1 LNEFSLVSKLFIT
14 QVKIRYKKV
23 YNFYVVNFICYFDGG
38 SFLQSDQNQILDK
51 LDALILSG
59 KYYEILDQLEKFL
72 KNKKISTKDKIRAK
86 ILKGKAM
93 LYLGS
98 FDFILEYQEKAID
111 VLNEVYVESNNKQ
124 YDLLAYD
131 AIYWKHLPLCLLNR
145 YDEFL
150 ATIEDFNRL
159 QVVIKSKYPSL
170 DKLFDAR
177 SYVMRFF
184 ENGMRNYN
192 EINYSKSYPMNNQL
206 KCLKINVELED
217 LEEIGLRYR
226 QLAITCSQSG
236 DYEQSLHYWNKALK
250 LYLEMGNKLL
260 TANCCYNIARTYKA
274 KGDLDQYYRFL
285 KKTEKEYNELKS
297 KRGIAHTNLFFGDYF
312 KLKGEREK
320 AVECFEKSLQFY
332 QETDDKMMTGWSLN
346 NCGEIYQQK
355 GELNNALDCFKKAF
369 RIFLELGKPIYIHM
383 EANTNSIHFNI
394 SVIHYL
400 KGEFDNAIEIRKE
413 LLELSRKELLKNPEA
428 IYLTSL
434 AEVFLQKG
442 MIKEANE
449 YVKESL
455 TIREEIG
462 DKLGICHSLYLLSLI
477 AIEKNDA
484 KSAKKHLEQLQSK
497 VNELKSKPWNQYYQ
511 YMKAL
516 VLKMS
521 ESISKRIQA
530 EVLLE
535 QLLEEELDYK
545 LLVDTLFS
553 ICELLIFELKESG
566 EKEILEK
573 IHKFVFKLHN
583 LAKMNNSYSLI
594 IETLRLQSQLALLEL
609 DVEKAKNLLSQA
621 NVIAKERG
629 LERLRLKISNDIM
642 KVDNKSL
649 KLNKLEEK
657 TLPKKVEIVK
667 LVETVTDIKKERL
680 TDFMIE
686 ESIKSTKLF
695 SLKL

>member
-1 LNEFSLVSKLFIT
+1 M
-14 QVKIRYKKV
+14 
-23 YNFYVVNFICYFDGG
+23 
-38 SFLQSDQNQILDK
+38 DK

-150 ATIEDFNRL
+150 TTIEDFNRL

-170 DKLFDAR
+170 EKLFDAR

-184 ENGMRNYN
+184 ENAMRNYN
-192 EINYSKSYPMNNQL
+192 EINYSKSYPMNDHLQ
-206 KCLKINVELED
+206 CLKINVDLED

-226 QLAITCSQSG
+226 QLAINCSQRG

-250 LYLEMGNKLL
+250 HYLEMGNKLI

-320 AVECFEKSLQFY
+320 AAECFEKSLQFY

-413 LLELSRKELLKNPEA
+413 LLELSRKEQLKNPEA

-442 MIKEANE
+442 MIKEANK

-455 TIREEIG
+455 VIREEIG
-462 DKLGICHSLYLLSLI
+462 DKLGVCHSLYLLSLI

-484 KSAKKHLEQLQSK
+484 KSAKKYLEQLQLK

-511 YMKAL
+511 YLKAL

-566 EKEILEK
+566 EKKILEK
-573 IHKFVFKLHN
+573 IHKFVIELHN

-609 DVEKAKNLLSQA
+609 EVEKAKNLLSQA
-621 NVIAKERG
+621 NIIAKERG

-649 KLNKLEEK
+649 KLNKLKEK
-657 TLPKKVEIVK
+657 TLPKKMEIMK

>member
-1 LNEFSLVSKLFIT
+1 
-14 QVKIRYKKV
+14 
-23 YNFYVVNFICYFDGG
+23 
-38 SFLQSDQNQILDK
+38 LDK

-150 ATIEDFNRL
+150 TTIEDFNRL

-170 DKLFDAR
+170 EKLFDAR

-184 ENGMRNYN
+184 ENAMRNYN
-192 EINYSKSYPMNNQL
+192 EINYSKSYPMNDHLQ
-206 KCLKINVELED
+206 CLKINVDLED

-226 QLAITCSQSG
+226 QLAINCSQRG

-250 LYLEMGNKLL
+250 HYLEMGNKLI

-320 AVECFEKSLQFY
+320 AAECFEKSLQFY

-413 LLELSRKELLKNPEA
+413 LLELSRKEQLKNPEA

-442 MIKEANE
+442 MIKEANK

-455 TIREEIG
+455 VIREEIG
-462 DKLGICHSLYLLSLI
+462 DKLGVCHSLYLLSLI

-484 KSAKKHLEQLQSK
+484 KSAKKYLEQLQLK

-511 YMKAL
+511 YLKAL

-566 EKEILEK
+566 EKKILEK
-573 IHKFVFKLHN
+573 IHKFVIELHN

-609 DVEKAKNLLSQA
+609 EVEKAKNLLSQA
-621 NVIAKERG
+621 NIIAKERG

-649 KLNKLEEK
+649 KLNKLKEK
-657 TLPKKVEIVK
+657 TLPKKMEIMK

>member
-1 LNEFSLVSKLFIT
+1 MNEFSLVSKLFIT

-38 SFLQSDQNQILDK
+38 SFLQSDKNQILEK
-51 LDALILSG
+51 LDAQFTNG
-59 KYYEILDQLEKFL
+59 KYYQILDQLEKFL
-72 KNKKISTKDKIRAK
+72 KSKKNSTKDKIRAK

-98 FDFILEYQEKAID
+98 FDFILEYQEKAVD
-111 VLNEVYVESNNKQ
+111 VLNEAYVESNNKQ

-150 ATIEDFNRL
+150 TTIEDFNRL

-170 DKLFDAR
+170 VKLFDAR
-177 SYVMRFF
+177 SYVMRYF
-184 ENGMRNYN
+184 ENSMRNFN
-192 EINYSKSYPMNNQL
+192 EINYSMPYSMNIQL
-206 KCLKINVELED
+206 QCLKINIELED
-217 LEEIGLRYR
+217 LDEIGLRYR
-226 QLAITCSQSG
+226 QLAIAYSISG

-250 LYLEMGNKLL
+250 LYLEMGNKLV
-260 TANCCYNIARTYKA
+260 TANCFYNIARTYKA
-274 KGDLDQYYRFL
+274 MGDLDQYYQFL
-285 KKTEKEYNELKS
+285 KKTEKEYNKLKS

-320 AVECFEKSLQFY
+320 ALACFEKSLQFY
-332 QETDDKMMTGWSLN
+332 QEINDKMMTGWSLN

-369 RIFLELGKPIYIHM
+369 RIFLELGKPIYFHL
-383 EANTNSIHFNI
+383 EVNTNSIHFNI
-394 SVIHYL
+394 SVVHYL

-413 LLELSRKELLKNPEA
+413 LLELSRKKQLKNPEA

-434 AEVFLQKG
+434 GEVFLQKG

-449 YVKESL
+449 CVRESL
-455 TIREEIG
+455 AIREEIG
-462 DKLGICHSLYLLSLI
+462 DKLGVNHSLYLLILI
-477 AIEKNDA
+477 AIDSEDA
-484 KSAKKHLEQLQSK
+484 ELAKKYLEKLQAT
-497 VNELKSKPWNQYYQ
+497 VNVLKSKPWNQNYQ
-511 YMKAL
+511 YLKAL

-521 ESISKRIQA
+521 GAISDRIQA

-535 QLLEEELDYK
+535 QLLKEELDYK

-553 ICELLIFELKESG
+553 LSELHIFELRDSG
-566 EKEILEK
+566 EKKTLDKILKYINE
-573 IHKFVFKLHN
+573 LYN
-583 LAKMNNSYSLI
+583 LAKTNNSYSLMV
-594 IETLRLQSQLALLEL
+594 ESLWLQSQLTLLEF
-609 DVEKAKNLLSQA
+609 DNKKAKDLLSQA
-621 NVIAKERG
+621 LLLAEEEG
-629 LERLRLKISNDIM
+629 LERLRVKITNDKM
-642 KVDNKSL
+642 KFDKKTK

-657 TLPKKVEIVK
+657 TLSKRVEIVE

-680 TDFMIE
+680 TDFKIE
-686 ESIKSTKLF
+686 ETINRTKLF
-695 SLKL
+695 EFKL